1 MDALGA
7 AWQYALANRD
17 QLIGAVVVQVELSL
31 FALLTGVA
39 LCVPLGI
46 LATRNRLVSLATIN
60 LFGTARAIPSIAILF
75 LAIPFL
81 GFGFTP
87 SLVALAVLACP
98 PILVNTNAGFMGV
111 APPVVEAARGMG
123 MSPWQV
129 LWRVEMPLALPV
141 LVAGLRIATVTV
153 IAVASVATY
162 VAAGGLGDLLSEGVN
177 KGPVGE
183 GEIEAGALAIGALA
197 IMADIILRIFEA
209 LSARWSGRAAPAH

>member
-1 MDALGA
+1 MIDYLQNHQADVWQLFLQHVVLCGAALGL
-7 AWQYALANRD
+7 AL
-17 QLIGAVVVQVELSL
+17 LIALPLGVLIARYTALYTPVMGLLGALYTIPSLAL
-31 FALLTGVA
+31 FALL
-39 LCVPLGI
+39 VPLTHIGTMPALI
-46 LATRNRLVSLATIN
+46 ALVIYAQ
-60 LFGTARAIPSIAILF
+60 F
-75 LAIPFL
+75 
-81 GFGFTP
+81 
-87 SLVALAVLACP
+87 
-98 PILVNTNAGFMGV
+98 ILVRNVVAGLRGV
-111 APPVVEAARGMG
+111 EPATVEAARGMG
-123 MSPWQV
+123 MSAWQV